1 MGKEFKISL
10 PLYKI
15 VYSLCFVIGL
25 SLARGI
31 TYTSEIGIAL
41 EAPMAI
47 LAAVFLADTY
57 VQEIAGKRWE
67 VYRLFPLQKRVLSVI
82 KRISIQ
88 EGYLLLL
95 SVVGYLCFTLFQ
107 KPMGSSIVRGVGSE
121 QYLFAVYVMAVMVT
135 INFWGI
141 LSNMIASL
149 AGNMWAGVGGSLP
162 LWILSNSLLGDKIF
176 GDFNLFSYTFRSLD
190 KYGDCEDLG
199 WLCGKGVCIVLIVF
213 MLAVL
218 PLVLKR
224 CKEL

>member
-15 VYSLCFVIGL
+15 VYSLCFVVGL
-25 SLARGI
+25 SLVRGI
-31 TYTSEIGIAL
+31 AYTSEIGIAL
-41 EAPMAI
+41 EVPMAI

-57 VQEIAGKRWE
+57 VQEIIGKRWE
-67 VYRLFPLQKRVLSVI
+67 VYRLFPLQKRVLSII

-95 SVVGYLCFTLFQ
+95 SVVGYLCFAFFQ
-107 KPMGSSIVRGVGSE
+107 KPIRSTIDRGVGSE
-121 QYLFAVYVMAVMVT
+121 QFLFGIYVMAIVVT

-149 AGNMWAGVGGSLP
+149 AGNMWAGVSGSLL
-162 LWILSNSLLGDKIF
+162 LWILTNSMLGDKFF
-176 GDFNLFSYTFRSLD
+176 GNFNLFSYTFRSQD
-190 KYGDCEDLG
+190 KYGNCTDFG
-199 WLCGKGVCIVLIVF
+199 WLCGKGVCIVLIAF

-218 PLVLKR
+218 PLILKR
-224 CKEL
+224 CK